1 MYDSHRRPVVCFGAS
16 IVRGQVS
23 TNFVNLLK
31 QRMRKYSFHFIDA
44 GVNGDLAHQPL
55 WSRIGFG
62 NRKITIPLV
71 IIAIAISL
79 SGIPEQGIEAKIA
92 PAGMALVLLAVYFVS
107 RILGEDIFLPLAFG
121 AVVASLGV
129 IAYQIWFP
137 GVPTGGF
144 IFEGNYNI
152 ATGFILLGAA
162 LFFHRGQ
169 WLLVLL
175 GVIALFLSGSAEAV
189 FTIGVVGLVVL
200 FRRDWSRK
208 LGIVVGTSVLVG
220 VIFFGSGIGLQTYQ
234 RVSWAVAEVAPWL
247 HIQVPEDYKP
257 LEPPLAGRLLV
268 IKEAISDIEPLGT
281 GYDLTKYKPGQI
293 VHNVP
298 LVIVQQLG
306 WPGILA
312 ALAWLWVSIWCLV
325 KTRLKYVWALIL
337 SLCVF
342 DHFIWTQLAPVWWMV
357 VGVSSIPNVIGTDL
371 LFKEVNQNAG

>member
-1 MYDSHRRPVVCFGAS
+1 MHKAG
-16 IVRGQVS
+16 
-23 TNFVNLLK
+23 
-31 QRMRKYSFHFIDA
+31 FHFINA
-44 GVNGDLAHQPL
+44 GVNGEVAYQPP
-55 WSRIGFG
+55 WSRVGFG
-62 NRKITIPLV
+62 DKKITIPLI

-79 SGIPEQGIEAKIA
+79 SGIPEQGIVAKIA
-92 PAGMALVLLAVYFVS
+92 PAGMALGFLAAYFVS
-107 RILGEDIFLPLAFG
+107 RILGGDIFVPLTVG
-121 AVVASLGV
+121 AVVAALGV

-137 GVPTGGF
+137 GVPSGGL
-144 IFEGNYNI
+144 IFKGNYNI

-162 LFFHRGQ
+162 LFFRRGQ

-220 VIFFGSGIGLQTYQ
+220 VVFFGSGVGLQTYQ

-247 HIQVPEDYKP
+247 HIKVPEHYEP

-268 IKEAISDIEPLGT
+268 IEEAMSNIKPLGT
-281 GYDLTKYKPGQI
+281 GYDLTKCEPGQI

-325 KTRLKYVWALIL
+325 KTRLKYVWALVL

-342 DHFIWTQLAPVWWMV
+342 DHFIWTQLAPVWWMI
-357 VGVSSIPNVIGTDL
+357 VGVSSIPNIIGTDL
-371 LFKEVNQNAG
+371 LFRRVDRSASS

>member
-1 MYDSHRRPVVCFGAS
+1 MRTGKSNSAD
-16 IVRGQVS
+16 
-23 TNFVNLLK
+23 LLS
-31 QRMRKYSFHFIDA
+31 QRMHKYGFHFINA
-44 GVNGDLAHQPL
+44 GVNGELAYQPA

-62 NRKITIPLV
+62 NRQITIPLV
-71 IIAIAISL
+71 IIAVAIGL
-79 SGIPEQGIEAKIA
+79 SGIPQQGTEAKIA

-107 RILGEDIFLPLAFG
+107 RILGEGIFLPLAAG

-129 IAYQIWFP
+129 VAYQIWFP
-137 GVPTGGF
+137 GVPSGGF
-144 IFEGNYNI
+144 IFKGNYNI
-152 ATGFILLGAA
+152 ATGVILLGAA
-162 LFFHRGQ
+162 LFFRRGQ

-175 GVIALFLSGSAEAV
+175 GVIALLLSGSAEAV
-189 FTIGVVGLVVL
+189 FTIGVLGLVVL

-208 LGIVVGTSVLVG
+208 LGIVVGTSALVG

-247 HIQVPEDYKP
+247 HIKVPEHYEP

-268 IKEAISDIEPLGT
+268 IKEAMSNIKPLGT
-281 GYDLTKYKPGQI
+281 GYDLTKCEPGQI

-306 WPGILA
+306 WPGMLA

-342 DHFIWTQLAPVWWMV
+342 DHFVWTQLAPVWWMV
-357 VGVSSIPNVIGTDL
+357 VGVSSIPNVIETDL
-371 LFKEVNQNAG
+371 LFRRVNQSAGS

>member
-1 MYDSHRRPVVCFGAS
+1 MWIGKS
-16 IVRGQVS
+16 
-23 TNFVNLLK
+23 NFVNLIN
-31 QRMRKYSFHFIDA
+31 QRMPKYGFHSIKASFD
-44 GVNGDLAHQPL
+44 GELAYHPP

-62 NRKITIPLV
+62 NKKITIPLI

-92 PAGMALVLLAVYFVS
+92 PVGMALLLVAIYFIS
-107 RILGEDIFLPLAFG
+107 RILGEGIFLPLAVG

-137 GVPTGGF
+137 GVPSGGF
-144 IFEGNYNI
+144 IFKENYNI
-152 ATGFILLGAA
+152 ATGVILLGAA
-162 LFFHRGQ
+162 LFFRRGQ
-169 WLLVLL
+169 WFLVLL
-175 GVIALFLSGSAEAV
+175 GMIALFLSGSAEAV

-208 LGIVVGTSVLVG
+208 LCIVIVTSMLVG
-220 VIFFGSGIGLQTYQ
+220 VIFFASGVGLQTYQ
-234 RVSWAVAEVAPWL
+234 RVSWAVAEIAPWL
-247 HIQVPEDYKP
+247 HIKVPEHYEP
-257 LEPPLAGRLLV
+257 LEAPLTGRLLV
-268 IKEAISDIEPLGT
+268 IKEAMANIKPLGT
-281 GYDLTKYKPGQI
+281 GYDLTKCKPREI

-357 VGVSSIPNVIGTDL
+357 VGVSSIPNVIGTDF
-371 LFKEVNQNAG
+371 LFKNVKQSVGF

>member
-1 MYDSHRRPVVCFGAS
+1 MWAGKSNS
-16 IVRGQVS
+16 
-23 TNFVNLLK
+23 VNLLH
-31 QRMRKYSFHFIDA
+31 QWIHKYGFHFTNA
-44 GVNGDLAHQPL
+44 GVNGELTCQPP

-62 NRKITIPLV
+62 NMKITIPLI

-92 PAGMALVLLAVYFVS
+92 PAGMALGLLAVYFVS
-107 RILGEDIFLPLAFG
+107 RMLGEGIFLPLAVG

-129 IAYQIWFP
+129 IVYQIWFP

-144 IFEGNYNI
+144 IFKGNYNI

-162 LFFHRGQ
+162 LFFRRGQ
-169 WLLVLL
+169 WFLVLL
-175 GVIALFLSGSAEAV
+175 GMIALLLSGSAEAV

-208 LGIVVGTSVLVG
+208 LGIVVGSSVLVG
-220 VIFFGSGIGLQTYQ
+220 VILFGSGVGLQTYQ

-247 HIQVPEDYKP
+247 HIKVPEHYEP

-268 IKEAISDIEPLGT
+268 IKEAISNIKALGT
-281 GYDLTKYKPGQI
+281 GYQLTKCDPGQI
-293 VHNVP
+293 AHNVP

-342 DHFIWTQLAPVWWMV
+342 DHFVWTQLAPVWWMV
-357 VGVSSIPNVIGTDL
+357 VGVSSIPNVIQTDL
-371 LFKEVNQNAG
+371 LFRKANQSADS

>member
-1 MYDSHRRPVVCFGAS
+1 MLRRQDLIKNLQKQTAS
-16 IVRGQVS
+16 YFKSKGYEVDHKNEYILAKPQGS
-23 TNFVNLLK
+23 T
-31 QRMRKYSFHFIDA
+31 I
-44 GVNGDLAHQPL
+44 PI

-62 NRKITIPLV
+62 NRKITIPLI

-79 SGIPEQGIEAKIA
+79 SGIPEQGIEAEIA
-92 PAGMALVLLAVYFVS
+92 PAGVALVLLAGYFVS
-107 RILGEDIFLPLAFG
+107 RILGKDIFLPLAVG

-129 IAYQIWFP
+129 IAHQIWFP
-137 GVPTGGF
+137 GVPSGGF

-162 LFFHRGQ
+162 LFFRRGQ
-169 WLLVLL
+169 WLLVWL
-175 GVIALFLSGSAEAV
+175 GVIALLLSGSGEAV

-200 FRRDWSRK
+200 FRREWSRK
-208 LGIVVGTSVLVG
+208 LGIVVGTFVLVG
-220 VIFFGSGIGLQTYQ
+220 VIFFGLGPGLQTYQ
-234 RVSWAVAEVAPWL
+234 RASWTVAEIAPWL
-247 HIQVPEDYKP
+247 HIKVPEHYDS
-257 LEPPLAGRLLV
+257 LDPPLAGRLLV
-268 IKEAISDIEPLGT
+268 IKEAMSNIKPLGT
-281 GYDLTKYKPGQI
+281 GYDLTKCKPGQI

-357 VGVSSIPNVIGTDL
+357 VGVSSIPDVIGTDL
-371 LFKEVNQNAG
+371 LFKRVNQSAGS